1 MSSSNLSL
9 EVGIDWGGGDR
20 WGWVGVD
27 RIGFINF
34 TISFVKIGRGLGSL
48 LID

>member
-9 EVGIDWGGGDR
+9 EVGIDWGGIDGG
-20 WGWVGVD
+20 GWVGVD
-27 RIGFINF
+27 RIGFLNF